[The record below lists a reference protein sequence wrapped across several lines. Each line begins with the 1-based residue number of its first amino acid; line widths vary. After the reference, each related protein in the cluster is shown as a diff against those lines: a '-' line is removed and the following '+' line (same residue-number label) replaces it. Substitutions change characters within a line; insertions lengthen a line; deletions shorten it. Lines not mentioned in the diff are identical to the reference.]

1 MPPTSV
7 PPPDGTVPAEQ
18 FYAEDERRASGRDLS
33 YGSGWRRE
41 GWNDDTHVVQLY
53 WMKDSR
59 ELVAFYIAY
68 DWGRVD
74 PEEMKVSTLEAIG
87 EEAGGGVELGQAL
100 RLQEEAT
107 AEVHVELLAQ
117 LESKHQRRG
126 VMHGWHWLQHHPD
139 GLDQVRA
146 RIARLAS
153 D

>member
-1 MPPTSV
+1 
-7 PPPDGTVPAEQ
+7 
-18 FYAEDERRASGRDLS
+18 
-33 YGSGWRRE
+33 
-41 GWNDDTHVVQLY
+41 
-53 WMKDSR
+53 
-59 ELVAFYIAY
+59 
-68 DWGRVD
+68 
-74 PEEMKVSTLEAIG
+74 LEAIG

-153 D
+153 E